1 MQKKKTLVVSF
12 SLVVGLPANLQPT
25 IFLKLETISIW
36 LKIIFWLVG
45 IFFLFSFP
53 WKLMIKIFIGLA
65 GEIASNNRIFP
76 CQLECR
82 ASILVFFLKN
92 RVGWWLVATTF
103 IFSNICQESP
113 TYSPS
118 STSHNINHRYFI
130 IIAIVLWH
138 CISPSR
144 WPTQ

>member
-1 MQKKKTLVVSF
+1 MVTLVYSKKPLVVSF
-12 SLVVGLPANLQPT
+12 SLVDGPLANLQPT
-25 IFLKLETISIW
+25 IFLKLEIISIW
-36 LKIIFWLVG
+36 LKLIFRIVG

-65 GEIASNNRIFP
+65 GKIVCNNRIFP

-103 IFSNICQESP
+103 IFSNIYQEKSCIL
-113 TYSPS
+113 T
-118 STSHNINHRYFI
+118 IVI
-130 IIAIVLWH
+130 ITH
-138 CISPSR
+138 H
-144 WPTQ
+144 